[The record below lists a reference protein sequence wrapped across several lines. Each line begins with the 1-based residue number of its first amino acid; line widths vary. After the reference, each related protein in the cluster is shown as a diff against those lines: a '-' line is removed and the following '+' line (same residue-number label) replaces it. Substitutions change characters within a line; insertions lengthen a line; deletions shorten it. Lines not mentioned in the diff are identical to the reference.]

1 MARSVL
7 LILLVA
13 VLMPAACQRPAPAG
27 GSGSGGTD
35 VVIDWVDFIVVGSTQ
50 YTAGME
56 GTPTVSDADLGPVA
70 AHVKFKVDG
79 NVCDPHYKPKDG
91 DAAFLEPGTPIYAVT
106 GHPTGKLLAARHDGN
121 VVAYAALPGS

>member
-1 MARSVL
+1 MARSLV

-13 VLMPAACQRPAPAG
+13 VLVPACQRPAPTG
-27 GSGSGGTD
+27 GSGSGCNGIM
-35 VVIDWVDFIVVGSTQ
+35 IDWVDFIVVGATQ

-56 GTPTVSDADLGPVA
+56 GTPTVSDADLGPVV

-79 NVCDPHYKPKDG
+79 NVCDPQYKPKDG

-106 GHPTGKLLAARHDGN
+106 GRPSDKILAARHDGTL
-121 VVAYAALPGS
+121 VAYTALPRS